1 MKKNRI
7 NSNGHDRKCVVC
19 GEPAFFFTSDSEY
32 LCLRVACKQLLDKK
46 THMSEGAYNQCV
58 SLHSAMIKRVIRQ
71 SKLRKKKREEKRK
84 KEDKE
89 NIAYWMRTI
98 KQGFADDLEQYPYT
112 VISTNPEKIVKLPQR
127 RKKLFREFLSELINR
142 TMSEIEG
149 GYDNIIDY
157 ENEALNRYEAE
168 DNRFPIEKKACSIC
182 GGSCCSAGR
191 EHAFLKRETIL
202 RCVTVGSVQKPE
214 DVLAEYMKYLP
225 ENTFKDSCVYHTET
239 GCSLPRNMRSHVC
252 NDGLCC
258 SLRKLRRLFSR
269 EVVPKGV
276 LFISRVHG
284 DSNRLDPD
292 ADNSIVSSELVLR
305 SYAGKLL
312 SGKSSF

>member
-1 MKKNRI
+1 MKKTRI
-7 NSNGHDRKCVVC
+7 ISNGPDRKCVVC
-19 GEPAFFFTSDSEY
+19 GESAFLCTSDSEY
-32 LCLRVACKQLLDKK
+32 LCLRLECKQLLDKK
-46 THMSEGAYNQCV
+46 THMSEGAYNQYV
-58 SLHSAMIKRVIRQ
+58 SLHSEMIKQGIRQ
-71 SKLRKKKREEKRK
+71 ARLRKKKREEKRK
-84 KEDKE
+84 REDKE

-98 KQGFADDLEQYPYT
+98 KPRFADDLEQYPYT

-157 ENEALNRYEAE
+157 ENEALDRYEAE
-168 DNRFPIEKKACSIC
+168 DDRLPIEKKACSIC
-182 GGSCCSAGR
+182 GGSCCRAGR

-214 DVLAEYMKYLP
+214 DVLAEYMKFLP

-239 GCSLPRNMRSHVC
+239 GCGLPRNMRSHVC

-292 ADNSIVSSELVLR
+292 VDNSIVSSELVLR
-305 SYAGKLL
+305 S
-312 SGKSSF
+312 